1 MPEDGTSKTLAGLAR
16 RGGDTGHPAWGR
28 VEGDTGELTIELT
41 ADARIQSIITG
52 AGCWALCRLEC
63 GGHVKYLAVVTGAR
77 CDFIGHV
84 LLSPASIFRLSF
96 VIRLTLGLFLLSHHR
111 LLACSAP
118 QPHHYEHLE
127 LTGKSHNTAGHVLQV
142 HVSPVQ
148 RVTTHNTPQPDQ
160 VTPS

>member
-1 MPEDGTSKTLAGLAR
+1 MAFPKYPPLPEDGTSKTLAGLAR

-28 VEGDTGELTIELT
+28 VEGDTGELT

-118 QPHHYEHLE
+118 QP
-127 LTGKSHNTAGHVLQV
+127 Q
-142 HVSPVQ
+142 
-148 RVTTHNTPQPDQ
+148 TTNIWN
-160 VTPS
+160 

>member
-1 MPEDGTSKTLAGLAR
+1 MGQVRHWQGWRGVAGTRGTQLGAVLRATLA
-16 RGGDTGHPAWGR
+16 
-28 VEGDTGELTIELT
+28 ELT

-118 QPHHYEHLE
+118 QP
-127 LTGKSHNTAGHVLQV
+127 Q
-142 HVSPVQ
+142 
-148 RVTTHNTPQPDQ
+148 TTNIWN
-160 VTPS
+160 